1 MFKKTAIF
9 LFTIV
14 VLVVCLSSCD
24 KGLTVNEKALLEYP
38 GLEWNMTPEEVQK
51 ALNISDNQIKSDK
64 TKEANQTA
72 APYEMRTV
80 IVQDISLFGTEVL
93 NVIFGYLRYE
103 NNDFG
108 LCSIEIYYPEE
119 TDMQLVVDNMTGYYG
134 EGTDDS
140 FVECT
145 IRNGEVVR
153 LHGSDSFNINGELWE
168 PEKDPN
174 YIRSYWCGT
183 KKGTEVLSKAGQE
196 KMVDFYVERLQIT
209 PEVALEYLEKQ
220 PMVQVRAVS
229 ITPNAV
235 GAGAE
240 SEGITHN
247 YVRFSAT
254 YLVMMIQQFG
264 Q

>member
-1 MFKKTAIF
+1 MAKKISTLLAV
-9 LFTIV
+9 IV
-14 VLVVCLSSCD
+14 VFVICLSSCAIN
-24 KGLTVNEKALLEYP
+24 TARISRELLEFP
-38 GLEWNMTPEEVQK
+38 GIEWNMTPEEVQK

-64 TKEANQTA
+64 IKEANQVTA
-72 APYEMRTV
+72 PHELRTV
-80 IVQDISLFGTEVL
+80 IVRDISLFGTEVL

-119 TDMQLVVDNMTGYYG
+119 TDMQLVVDNMTDYYG
-134 EGTDDS
+134 EGTGDS
-140 FVECT
+140 FVEC
-145 IRNGEVVR
+145 IIQNGEVVR

-174 YIRSYWCGT
+174 YIRSYWCAA
-183 KKGTEVLSKAGQE
+183 KKGTEVLSKAGRE
-196 KMVDFYVERLQIT
+196 KMVDFYVKHLQIT

-220 PMVQVRAVS
+220 PLVQVRAVN

-240 SEGITHN
+240 SEEITHN